1 MGHSDDRRFF
11 DFNKNNPY
19 ICSMKRNKS
28 NILNNNKVLKN
39 IRDNYGRIEERLRR
53 ESVRILNDEYN
64 IKIGDIILDRK
75 GDMGIIT
82 GLWIYGLHDYMFFD
96 NVREDVGFHI
106 YTHRINS
113 SNGGYS
119 KTKQRLDIWGD
130 IDTIKVV
137 GNVADYN
144 TDKERK
150 KLYDSL
156 KIKKQYV

>member
-1 MGHSDDRRFF
+1 MD
-11 DFNKNNPY
+11 K
-19 ICSMKRNKS
+19 K
-28 NILNNNKVLKN
+28 NILNHNEVLIN

-64 IKIGDIILDRK
+64 IKVGDIVLDRNNN
-75 GDMGIIT
+75 MGVIT
-82 GLWIYGLHDYMFFD
+82 GVWIYGLHDYIIFD
-96 NVREDVGFHI
+96 EVRKDVGVHI

-119 KTKQRLDIWGD
+119 KTRQRLDIWGD

-137 GNVADYN
+137 GNVKDYN
-144 TDKERK
+144 TNKERK

-156 KIKKQYV
+156 NIKKQYV